1 MTQRGRSSRHE
12 GHGLQTQ
19 SNNAIPIP
27 ADSMAKNHK
36 PPALRS
42 LQNLIMILFVV
53 FLSIWAI
60 LTLNIAPRR
69 QHRGVAFGSGR

>member
-19 SNNAIPIP
+19 SNNAIPIIP
-27 ADSMAKNHK
+27 ADSMTKNHK
-36 PPALRS
+36 PQALTS
-42 LQNLIMILFVV
+42 LQNLIMILLVV
-53 FLSIWAI
+53 FLSMWAI
-60 LTLNIAPRR
+60 LTLNIAPR